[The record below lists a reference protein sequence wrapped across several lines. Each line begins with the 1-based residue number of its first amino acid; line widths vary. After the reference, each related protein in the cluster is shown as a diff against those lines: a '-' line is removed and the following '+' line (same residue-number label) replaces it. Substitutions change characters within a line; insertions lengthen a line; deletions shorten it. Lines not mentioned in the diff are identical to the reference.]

1 MSVPEGKRTESKLR
15 VQTQSRELARHTM
28 QLCSNEKIFPKR
40 DRWILSSRIMDTALA
55 IMENV
60 DFANDIQAVTP
71 VDFALRR
78 KSQTIALASTAKMIG
93 LIDLAYTRYGIEG
106 SRVSY
111 WVGLVLEVRELVK
124 KWRQSDKTR
133 FESLMKGRS

>member
-1 MSVPEGKRTESKLR
+1 
-15 VQTQSRELARHTM
+15 
-28 QLCSNEKIFPKR
+28 
-40 DRWILSSRIMDTALA
+40 MDTALA

-93 LIDLAYTRYGIEG
+93 LIDLAYTRCWH
-106 SRVSY
+106 RRKPCF
-111 WVGLVLEVRELVK
+111 VL
-124 KWRQSDKTR
+124 
-133 FESLMKGRS
+133 GGACP

>member
-40 DRWILSSRIMDTALA
+40 DRWILSSRIMDTALE

-60 DFANDIQAVTP
+60 KRRRRKMRNQLRLVMGEKMTVPKFMESYKSWRAHASKGSSNQL
-71 VDFALRR
+71 LRR
-78 KSQTIALASTAKMIG
+78 MDEYA
-93 LIDLAYTRYGIEG
+93 
-106 SRVSY
+106 
-111 WVGLVLEVRELVK
+111 VGLLEETYV
-124 KWRQSDKTR
+124 QDTR
-133 FESLMKGRS
+133 VG